1 LFFSRDEG
9 EMAAANIGPFSKL
22 LDFSGPVDV
31 ELVESTVNVF
41 YGSGQPDQVRNTAG
55 MGFSRPKQF
64 NP

>member
-1 LFFSRDEG
+1 
-9 EMAAANIGPFSKL
+9 MAAANIGPFSKL

-41 YGSGQPDQVRNTAG
+41 YGSGQPDQVRNMAG